1 MRKTRELPNTKC
13 ELARELWS
21 QIEASGKGYHRIEK
35 ELGLGRGAIA
45 RIFRGKF
52 SRLITLS
59 RVAREVGMEIRLV
72 PIDREITD
80 VSSVVNVYNSNYSNY
95 LDMVSHLAPTEKT
108 K

>member
-52 SRLITLS
+52 SRLITLG
-59 RVAREVGMEIRLV
+59 RVAESVGMKIRLL
-72 PIDREITD
+72 PEASPDP
-80 VSSVVNVYNSNYSNY
+80 SSVENHYNSNYP
-95 LDMVSHLAPTEKT
+95 APTEET